1 MRKRYR
7 QFLSS
12 ALTTTDNGIVNARP
26 LVFVVLRFGVKLC
39 VRKVENVLKTL
50 RLSAIYFKD
59 QETKR

>member
-12 ALTTTDNGIVNARP
+12 ALITTDNGIVNARP
-26 LVFVVLRFGVKLC
+26 VVFVVLRLGVC
-39 VRKVENVLKTL
+39 VWTFENVLKTL
-50 RLSAIYFKD
+50 RLSAIHFED

>member
-12 ALTTTDNGIVNARP
+12 ALTTPENEIVNARP
-26 LVFVVLRFGVKLC
+26 VVFVVLRLGIC
-39 VRKVENVLKTL
+39 VWTVENVLKTL
-50 RLSAIYFKD
+50 RLSAIHFED

>member
-12 ALTTTDNGIVNARP
+12 ALITTDNGIVNARP
-26 LVFVVLRFGVKLC
+26 VVFVVLRFGVC

-50 RLSAIYFKD
+50 RLSAIYFED
-59 QETKR
+59 HETKR